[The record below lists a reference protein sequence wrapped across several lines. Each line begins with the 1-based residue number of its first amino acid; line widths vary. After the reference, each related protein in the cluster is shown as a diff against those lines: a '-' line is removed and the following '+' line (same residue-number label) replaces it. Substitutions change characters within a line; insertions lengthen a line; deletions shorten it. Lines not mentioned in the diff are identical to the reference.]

1 MTVDFILPKHYI
13 CNQATAIIMKLS
25 IRNLNI
31 VRQADI
37 TVNGLAV
44 IAGENGT
51 GKSTIGKTLFATL
64 KAIAAAR
71 GNSSATRDNA
81 IADLADPIFS
91 RLFRLRLSDDGHKI
105 ESAFP
110 ASRSTFISEI
120 SSLTSADDVD
130 RYFAP
135 VLEAVTDTSLRHLLE
150 SDINALS
157 SYIAMPADSGA
168 TIASALDSML
178 RSEFLGNISSGSA
191 DGSKVSFSDT
201 ASDSSL
207 SYTISHCEASIT
219 RHSAHPAFRDA
230 TYIESPL
237 YLHLLDILG
246 KVSGARIFGDPDSPA
261 SLLLPAHVADIVE
274 KIELLR
280 YTADMRAPRS
290 PQLSSTLSQIAG
302 GEFFYDSARHA
313 IMFRQGDNDIVP
325 LNVASGVKSLGL
337 LQILLD
343 NKIVAPDRPL
353 IWDEPENHLHPS
365 WQIRLAQ
372 FLVILA
378 AQGIPVIVSTH
389 SPYFI
394 QGIRHFAVKLRA
406 EQFVDFYL
414 TEMDGTSSITQCVND
429 DLNRIFIKLA
439 APLNEIMDLPD

>member
-1 MTVDFILPKHYI
+1 M
-13 CNQATAIIMKLS
+13 
-25 IRNLNI
+25 
-31 VRQADI
+31 
-37 TVNGLAV
+37 
-44 IAGENGT
+44 
-51 GKSTIGKTLFATL
+51 
-64 KAIAAAR
+64 
-71 GNSSATRDNA
+71 
-81 IADLADPIFS
+81 
-91 RLFRLRLSDDGHKI
+91 
-105 ESAFP
+105 
-110 ASRSTFISEI
+110 
-120 SSLTSADDVD
+120 
-130 RYFAP
+130 
-135 VLEAVTDTSLRHLLE
+135 
-150 SDINALS
+150 
-157 SYIAMPADSGA
+157 
-168 TIASALDSML
+168 
-178 RSEFLGNISSGSA
+178 
-191 DGSKVSFSDT
+191 
-201 ASDSSL
+201 
-207 SYTISHCEASIT
+207 
-219 RHSAHPAFRDA
+219 
-230 TYIESPL
+230 
-237 YLHLLDILG
+237 
-246 KVSGARIFGDPDSPA
+246 
-261 SLLLPAHVADIVE
+261 ADIVE

-439 APLNEIMDLPD
+439 APLNEIMDLSD

>member
-1 MTVDFILPKHYI
+1 
-13 CNQATAIIMKLS
+13 MKLS

-130 RYFAP
+130 RYFTP

-178 RSEFLGNISSGSA
+178 RSEFLSNISSESA
-191 DGSKVSFSDT
+191 GYPEVSLTDP

-219 RHSAHPAFRDA
+219 RHSAHSAFRDA

-439 APLNEIMDLPD
+439 APLNEIMDLSD